1 MLIGYITL
9 GDPIQISI
17 YPKILGIFYFCSL
30 SLVNSQLA
38 GLFLIL
44 GDKEMVSL
52 SEKLINPDGYLHWS
66 VVQRK
71 ACSWGRRL
79 AWFRIHAWGVCDPGF
94 KSQRPHHISSRPYGD
109 VTNHFRLFN
118 LLME

>member
-1 MLIGYITL
+1 MLICYITL

-17 YPKILGIFYFCSL
+17 YPKILGIYYFCSV
-30 SLVNSQLA
+30 SLANNWLA
-38 GLFLIL
+38 GFFRIL
-44 GDKEMVSL
+44 GDKEMVCL

-79 AWFRIHAWGVCDPGF
+79 AWI
-94 KSQRPHHISSRPYGD
+94 
-109 VTNHFRLFN
+109 RL
-118 LLME
+118 